1 MRHLSVWVIEFIK
14 LVGGRRLHPLMTQC
28 PVCKQMVRLHVDK
41 AGRRHVFAH
50 ARELYEEFRLSIHYA
65 AKFKCVGSGSR
76 RLFDPRPNER
86 QRFKL
91 PNSLLEE

>member
-50 ARELYEEFRLSIHYA
+50 ARELYEEFWLSIHYA